1 MFRILWNSKSAM
13 NANQEKLDSISN
25 NLANVNTTGYKR
37 VDTEFK
43 DLLSESFDRLGYP
56 VNDKEAYTGT
66 GVRTTEWLRDNTQ
79 GMMQETDI
87 STDMAIDGKGYFR
100 VQSPNGDVAYTRAG
114 AFNIDSLGRLVDSN
128 GNKLYVEYT
137 NGHSEGNP
145 KLSSSNLVVDKD
157 GSIYQRNG
165 GKSEKIGAIPLYN
178 SVGDD
183 SMLSIGENLYS
194 PKPGVN
200 MFKETDADINQGYLE
215 GSNVDTAKEFSDM
228 IITQRAFQLASKG
241 VTTADEMWGMVNNM
255 RGK

>member
-37 VDTEFK
+37 VDTQFK

-56 VNDKEAYTGT
+56 VNDKDAYTGT
-66 GVRTTEWLRDNTQ
+66 GVRTSEWLRDKTQ
-79 GMMQETDI
+79 GTMLETGI
-87 STDMAIDGKGYFR
+87 PTDMAIDGKGYFR
-100 VQSPNGDVAYTRAG
+100 IQAPTGEVSYTRAG

-128 GNKLYVEYT
+128 GNKLYVEYA
-137 NGHSEGNP
+137 NGYSEGNP
-145 KLSSSNLVVDKD
+145 KLDSKNLVVNQD
-157 GSIYQRNG
+157 GSILQKNG
-165 GKSEKIGAIPLYN
+165 GKFDKIGTIPLYN
-178 SVGDD
+178 AVGDD
-183 SMLSIGENLYS
+183 SMVSIGENLYS

-215 GSNVDTAKEFSDM
+215 GSNVDMAKEFSDM